1 MVNKLKYYVLILGED
16 LEDSINKVMNEYP
29 VDVAD
34 VCRIFDCTYE
44 DIKEWLR
51 RTINEKES

>member
-16 LEDSINKVMNEYP
+16 LEDSINRVMDEYP

-34 VCRIFDCTYE
+34 VSRIFDCTYE